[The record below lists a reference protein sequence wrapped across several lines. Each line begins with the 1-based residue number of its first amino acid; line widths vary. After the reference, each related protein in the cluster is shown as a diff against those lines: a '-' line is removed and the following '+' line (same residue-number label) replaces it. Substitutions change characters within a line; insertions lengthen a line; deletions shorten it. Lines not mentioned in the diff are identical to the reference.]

1 MIYIEVAI
9 MIVVI
14 IILGVELNQCKKER
28 IELNQCKK
36 ERDSYIKKI
45 KEICERI
52 KDRK

>member
-14 IILGVELNQCKKER
+14 VILGVELNQCKR
-28 IELNQCKK
+28 

-45 KEICERI
+45 KEIHKSI